1 MIEIKI
7 TGDTADDIGIALK
20 AMLVPNAKTI
30 PLDDLIKITKER
42 FGAAGF
48 VVSVSALGIDPDNL
62 VVGPENKPTDA
73 EAEAIVDKI
82 QEKITEA
89 LAVPKKRRVKP
100 KPEPEVAAANATNG
114 KTKPAAGPDDR
125 AFVLDELAK
134 RFSDPKQKH
143 KTKAFIDSIASQHGG
158 VRLSLLAEDLF
169 PDIRQAMEAEF
180 GGGNDDA

>member
-1 MIEIKI
+1 MPIKLEIS
-7 TGDTADDIGIALK
+7 GDTADDIGIALK

-82 QEKITEA
+82 QEKLA
-89 LAVPKKRRVKP
+89 NAAVPKKRRVKP
-100 KPEPEVAAANATNG
+100 KPEPEVAAANAANG
-114 KTKPAAGPDDR
+114 KTKPAGPDDR
-125 AFVLDELAK
+125 TFVLEELAK

-180 GGGNDDA
+180 AADGTD

>member
-20 AMLVPNAKTI
+20 AMLVPNAKTM
-30 PLDDLIKITKER
+30 PLDDLLKITTER
-42 FGAAGF
+42 FGVAGF
-48 VVSVSALGIDPDNL
+48 VVTVSAQGTDPGTP
-62 VVGPENKPTDA
+62 VGPEDKPTAA
-73 EAEAIVDKI
+73 EAEALVKKI
-82 QEKITEA
+82 EEK
-89 LAVPKKRRVKP
+89 LADAAPKKRRIKP

-180 GGGNDDA
+180 GGDNDDA